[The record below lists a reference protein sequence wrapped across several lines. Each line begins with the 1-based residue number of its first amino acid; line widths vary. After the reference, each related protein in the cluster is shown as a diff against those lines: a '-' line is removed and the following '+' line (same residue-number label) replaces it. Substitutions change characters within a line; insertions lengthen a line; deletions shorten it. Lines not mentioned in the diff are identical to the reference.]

1 MTPRLGSE
9 PAPRSGQA
17 PRVRSG
23 QARAWY
29 AVLSYAV
36 IAVAMTWPLARGL
49 GRDVAWDLGDSILN
63 IWILSWD
70 CEQFLGIL
78 AGHASHLRHFFDANI
93 FHPAPLTLAYSE
105 HLVPQALQIFPI
117 YALSRNPILCY
128 NLLFL
133 STFVLSG
140 LGMFLFTRELTGNTL
155 AAFVGGLLFAFAPYR
170 VPQSSHLQVLS
181 SQWMPFALYGFRRY
195 FEGGR
200 TRALAGATA
209 AVVAQGLSCG
219 YYLLYFSPFA
229 VAYVLWEM
237 WRTDHLRDRRTWI
250 SVTAA
255 AVAGAVI
262 IAPFVLPYI
271 RVSRELELSRSLS
284 ETTRLSAD
292 VYSYATASVAER
304 FWGSR
309 LSDVFQ
315 KAEGELFPGAV
326 PLLLALIGL
335 AWGTRARLDDVHS
348 TWRTRTAWV
357 LYAVAVVHVV
367 AAAAV
372 IVFRRLTLDLW
383 LFDIRLGDATQPLL
397 RAAIAYVLAL
407 ALSPALRARAAAFM
421 RSRGFFVAALLAAMW
436 LSLGPSPQV
445 LGRPLDLASPYRFL
459 WTHVPGFDGLRVPAR
474 FAMIASLM
482 LAVLGAFGA
491 AVLAPSGSGAS
502 RDDRRAR
509 YGAALLVALAA
520 AFLFEAGA
528 APFVVNGMTPVRG
541 FATPPARLARP
552 ARAPGVYNAVGRL
565 PPDAVLAD
573 LPLGQPDYDLRAMY
587 YSIERWRPLLNGY
600 SGFFP
605 LHYARASVL
614 LGEVPR
620 HVDESITVL
629 RELGATH
636 VIVHEGAYLDAEG
649 RDTTASLRAAGAVEV
664 IRDGPDVLL
673 ALR

>member
-1 MTPRLGSE
+1 MKQSSRP
-9 PAPRSGQA
+9 
-17 PRVRSG
+17 
-23 QARAWY
+23 AWY
-29 AVLSYAV
+29 AAAAYAV

-49 GRDVAWDLGDSILN
+49 ARDVAWDLGDPVLN

-70 CEQFLGIL
+70 WEQFRGIL
-78 AGHASHLRHFFDANI
+78 AGHYSHLRHFFDANI

-105 HLVPQALQIFPI
+105 HLVPQALQVFPI
-117 YALSRNPILCY
+117 YALTGNPILCY

-140 LGMFLFTRELTGNTL
+140 LGMFLFARELTGSTT

-170 VPQSSHLQVLS
+170 IPQSSHLQVLS
-181 SQWMPFALYGFRRY
+181 SQWMPFAMYGFRRY
-195 FEGGR
+195 FDGGR

-209 AVVAQGLSCG
+209 SIVMQGLSCG

-229 VAYVLWEM
+229 ALYAVWEM
-237 WRTDHLRDRRTWI
+237 WRTGTLTDRRTWL
-250 SVTAA
+250 SLTAA
-255 AVAGAVI
+255 AVVTVLVV
-262 IAPFVLPYI
+262 APFVLPYV
-271 RVSRELELSRSLS
+271 RVSLGLELARTLG

-292 VYSYATASVAER
+292 VYSYATASIAER
-304 FWGSR
+304 FWGTR

-315 KAEGELFPGAV
+315 KPEGELFPGAV
-326 PLLLALIGL
+326 PIVLALIGL
-335 AWGTRARLDDVHS
+335 AWGGRTHVDREPA
-348 TWRTRTAWV
+348 TWRTRTAW
-357 LYAVAVVHVV
+357 LLAAVAVAHVL

-383 LFDIRLGDATQPLL
+383 LFDVRLGDATQLLL
-397 RAAIAYVLAL
+397 RAASAYGVAL
-407 ALSPALRARAAAFM
+407 ALSRTLRALTAAFM

-459 WTHVPGFDGLRVPAR
+459 WNHVPGFEGLRVPAR
-474 FAMIASLM
+474 FAMIAALM

-491 AVLAPSGSGAS
+491 AVLARLRHGAIV
-502 RDDRRAR
+502 
-509 YGAALLVALAA
+509 LTILAA

-541 FATPPARLARP
+541 FATPPARLERP
-552 ARAPGVYNAVGRL
+552 QRAPEIYKAVGRL
-565 PPDAVLAD
+565 PPDVVLAD

-587 YSIERWRPLLNGY
+587 YSIGRWRPLLNGY

-605 LHYARASVL
+605 PHYARAIVA

-620 HVDESITVL
+620 HADASMAVL

-636 VIVHEGAYLDAEG
+636 VVVHEGAYLDAEG
-649 RDTTASLRAAGAVEV
+649 RDTTASLRAAGAVEAF
-664 IRDGPDVLL
+664 RDGPDVLL
-673 ALR
+673 ALP